1 MFSFV
6 LLISMSN
13 WSYSRKKVSERV
25 ELSDVLRNKKIMYKL
40 SKEELEELADYLK
53 WKKLLVYDRELDF
66 FKEEK

>member
-1 MFSFV
+1 
-6 LLISMSN
+6 MSN